1 MFFLWLSVEKSLEHR
16 GDLRTACICLRC
28 QQRPA
33 AGCSAGDEADCHC
46 PFNRFS
52 RPACDLR
59 LIGEGTQVCSCGN
72 VLAVVLGEVE
82 KDQGDLLSGDIVV
95 GAELAVAV
103 AGNDTVF
110 IRPQDGVGVVS
121 HTVPLFQLHF
131 ELWAGCHTLNFGQV
145 VSFFVLC
152 LCSSPAICGK
162 RFTYR
167 QKLPAALPCCVG
179 NVTFVTV
186 LTYFFYRNEIADSA
200 AL

>member
-131 ELWAGCHTLNFGQV
+131 ELWAGCLIFRALFVQFDSFLRQLFRIWTQVGHPAPLLRRECNF
-145 VSFFVLC
+145 C
-152 LCSSPAICGK
+152 HCSHILFLS
-162 RFTYR
+162 
-167 QKLPAALPCCVG
+167 
-179 NVTFVTV
+179 
-186 LTYFFYRNEIADSA
+186 E
-200 AL
+200 